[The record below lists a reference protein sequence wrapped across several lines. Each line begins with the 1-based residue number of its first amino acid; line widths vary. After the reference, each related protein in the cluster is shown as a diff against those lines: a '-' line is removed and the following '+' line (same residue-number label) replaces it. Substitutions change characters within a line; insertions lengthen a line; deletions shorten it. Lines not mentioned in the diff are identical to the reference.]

1 MCKAEYELCLDCRW
15 ATAKKLFQHQCL
27 TGRYNPTV
35 VVYRDEEAKELVT
48 VRYPENLS
56 GMLERKLDYH
66 VRHNAAEC
74 SQGKKCSFPHTQVEA
89 RIWNHYKTAVGPHST
104 VLPPT
109 EVRECI
115 PNCVSSHLDFCHL
128 HQWIHACITAVLFLC
143 EMYYRNNSC
152 KQCGKLSPK

>member
-15 ATAKKLFQHQCL
+15 ATLKNLFRHQCL
-27 TGRYNPTV
+27 TGRHNPTV

-56 GMLERKLDYH
+56 GMLERKRDYH

-89 RIWNHYKTAVGPHST
+89 RIWNHYKSAVGPHST
-104 VLPPT
+104 ALPPT
-109 EVRECI
+109 KVSGCI
-115 PNCVSSHLDFCHL
+115 PNCVS
-128 HQWIHACITAVLFLC
+128 
-143 EMYYRNNSC
+143 
-152 KQCGKLSPK
+152 